1 MDPTAPAKPCV
12 CSFCDE
18 TFASKTKLF
27 KHLQTH
33 GYAAPNAKPDRV
45 ILLVGWL
52 AEYCQDNDQWTGD
65 MGSTSVGREVA
76 VDKVEAALYRAIYAV
91 ENGLSTLDSIPPEVA
106 FERPKGSSRASSV
119 VQRSAIL
126 LGNEIF
132 CKYACSDIVLNSM
145 TSAISSRSGAQQPR
159 PV

>member
-91 ENGLSTLDSIPPEVA
+91 ENGLTALESIPPEVA

-126 LGNEIF
+126 LGNEICEEF
-132 CKYACSDIVLNSM
+132 VPD
-145 TSAISSRSGAQQPR
+145 SGR
-159 PV
+159 